1 MPTDEKDS
9 GTIEAVEVVKG
20 DGLPSDGYLH
30 TREEEKR
37 LVRRLDMRLMPVLC
51 ALYLF
56 ACEFATELLR
66 HEKHY

>member
-9 GTIEAVEVVKG
+9 GTIEAVEVVQG
-20 DGLPSDGYLH
+20 DGPPSEGFPH
-30 TREEEKR
+30 TRAEEKR

-51 ALYLF
+51 TLYLF

-66 HEKHY
+66 HEKRY